1 VDYIVLI
8 GERNGSIHSWWHQK
22 LTASAID
29 SPQRTAGTFRI
40 PNWRHPDLVE
50 KDRKKR
56 GCWGALW
63 PSEVG
68 IWSVLC

>member
-40 PNWRHPDLVE
+40 PN
-50 KDRKKR
+50 
-56 GCWGALW
+56 
-63 PSEVG
+63 
-68 IWSVLC
+68 